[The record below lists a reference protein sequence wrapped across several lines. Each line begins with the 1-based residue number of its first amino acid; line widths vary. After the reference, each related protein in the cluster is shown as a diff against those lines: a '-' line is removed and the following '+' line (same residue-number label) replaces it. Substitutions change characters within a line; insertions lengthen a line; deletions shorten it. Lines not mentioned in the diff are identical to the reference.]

1 MRRLFVASI
10 MMAMGAVSA
19 AAAADDFPYGST
31 HTFTVYRNGQQIG
44 THSLAFQT
52 NGQERAVST
61 TIDFA
66 VKAMGMTVYRYAH
79 RGNEVWKGSTLQSID
94 TKTDDNGK
102 QFTMRAQHNGKGLT
116 VERTGSDTAFGT
128 SVNDQGLKPS
138 ETVRET
144 LPGSVLPSTHWNLN
158 QVKQSVLLNTQYG
171 TPSKVKIVDLG
182 RETIKT
188 ASKSIQATHYRYSGD
203 ITLDQWFDDRG
214 RWVKAA
220 FKAFDG
226 SEIEYILQE

>member
-1 MRRLFVASI
+1 
-10 MMAMGAVSA
+10 
-19 AAAADDFPYGST
+19 
-31 HTFTVYRNGQQIG
+31 
-44 THSLAFQT
+44 
-52 NGQERAVST
+52 VST
-61 TIDFA
+61 TIDFS

-102 QFTMRAQHNGKGLT
+102 QFTMRAQHNGKGLA

-144 LPGSVLPSTHWNLN
+144 LPAGVLPSTHWNLS

-203 ITLDQWFDDRG
+203 ITLDQWFDDKG

>member
-1 MRRLFVASI
+1 MRRLVVASI
-10 MMAMGAVSA
+10 LVVAGAVA
-19 AAAADDFPYGST
+19 AVAADDFPYGST
-31 HTFTVYRNGQQIG
+31 HSFAVYRNGQQIG
-44 THSLAFQT
+44 THTLAFQHS
-52 NGQERAVST
+52 GDQRAVATS
-61 TIDFA
+61 IDFS
-66 VKAMGMTVYRYAH
+66 VKALGMTVYRYAH
-79 RGNEVWKGSTLQSID
+79 RGNEVWKGATLQSID

-102 QFTMRAQHNGKGLT
+102 QFTMRAQHDGKGLT
-116 VERTGSDTAFGT
+116 VERKGADTAFGT
-128 SVNDQGLKPS
+128 AVNDQGLKQN

-144 LPGSVLPSTHWNLN
+144 LPAGVLPSTHWNLN

-188 ASKSIQATHYRYSGD
+188 SSRSIQATHYRYSGD

>member
-1 MRRLFVASI
+1 MRRLFLASI
-10 MMAMGAVSA
+10 LVAAGAVT

-31 HTFTVYRNGQQIG
+31 HSFAVYRNGQQIG
-44 THSLAFQT
+44 THTLAFQ
-52 NGQERAVST
+52 NSGDQRAVT
-61 TIDFA
+61 TSIDFA
-66 VKAMGMTVYRYAH
+66 VKAMGMTVYRYVH

-102 QFTMRAQHNGKGLT
+102 QFAMRAQHDGKGLT
-116 VERTGSDTAFGT
+116 VERKGADTAFST
-128 SVNDQGLKPS
+128 SVNDQGLKQND
-138 ETVRET
+138 TVRET
-144 LPGSVLPSTHWNLN
+144 LPAGVLPSTHWNLD
-158 QVKQSVLLNTQYG
+158 QVKQSILLNTQYG

-188 ASKSIQATHYRYSGD
+188 SSRSIQATHYRYSGD
-203 ITLDQWFDDRG
+203 ITLDQWFDEKG

>member
-1 MRRLFVASI
+1 MRRLLLASVL
-10 MMAMGAVSA
+10 AVLTGAVT
-19 AAAADDFPYGST
+19 AAADEFPYGST
-31 HTFTVYRNGQQIG
+31 HSFNVYRNGQQIG
-44 THSLAFQT
+44 THTLAFQN
-52 NGQERAVST
+52 NGDQKAVT
-61 TIDFA
+61 TAIDFS
-66 VKAMGMTVYRYAH
+66 VKAMGMTVYRYVH

-102 QFTMRAQHNGKGLT
+102 QFAMRGQQDAKGLT
-116 VERTGSDTAFGT
+116 VERKGTDTAFGT
-128 SVNDQGLKPS
+128 AANDQGLKRE

-144 LPGSVLPSTHWNLN
+144 LPAGVMPSTHWNLN
-158 QVKQSVLLNTQYG
+158 QVKQSILLNTQYG

-182 RETIKT
+182 KETIKT
-188 ASKSIQATHYRYSGD
+188 SSKSIQATHYRYSGD
-203 ITLDQWFDDRG
+203 ITLDQWFDDKG

>member
-1 MRRLFVASI
+1 MRRLFLASI
-10 MMAMGAVSA
+10 LVAAGAVT

-31 HTFTVYRNGQQIG
+31 HSFAVYRNGQQIG
-44 THSLAFQT
+44 THTLAFQ
-52 NGQERAVST
+52 NSGDQRAVATS
-61 TIDFA
+61 IDFA
-66 VKAMGMTVYRYAH
+66 VKAMGMTVYRYVH

-102 QFTMRAQHNGKGLT
+102 QFAMKARQNGNQLA
-116 VERTGSDTAFGT
+116 VERKAAEPAASAAT
-128 SVNDQGLKPS
+128 NDQGLQRNG
-138 ETVRET
+138 TVVET
-144 LPGSVLPSTHWNLN
+144 LPATILPSTHWNLK
-158 QVKQSVLLNTQYG
+158 QVKQSTLLNTQYG
-171 TPSKVKIVDLG
+171 TPSKVKITDLG

-188 ASKSIQATHYRYSGD
+188 ASNSIQATHYRYSGD
-203 ITLDQWFDDRG
+203 ITMDQWFDDRG

>member
-1 MRRLFVASI
+1 MRRLVVASI
-10 MMAMGAVSA
+10 LVVAGA
-19 AAAADDFPYGST
+19 AAAVAADDFPYGST
-31 HTFTVYRNGQQIG
+31 HSFAVYRNGQQIG
-44 THSLAFQT
+44 THTLAFQHS
-52 NGQERAVST
+52 GDQRAVATS
-61 TIDFA
+61 IDFS
-66 VKAMGMTVYRYAH
+66 VKALGMTVYRYAIAATKCG
-79 RGNEVWKGSTLQSID
+79 RAPRSNRSTPRPTTTASSSRCAPG
-94 TKTDDNGK
+94 TTA
-102 QFTMRAQHNGKGLT
+102 TGLT
-116 VERTGSDTAFGT
+116 VERKGADTAFGA
-128 SVNDQGLKPS
+128 SANDQGLRQN

-144 LPGSVLPSTHWNLN
+144 LPAGVLPSTHWNLN

-188 ASKSIQATHYRYSGD
+188 SSRSIQATHYRYSGD

>member
-1 MRRLFVASI
+1 MRRLFLASI
-10 MMAMGAVSA
+10 LVAMGGVAV
-19 AAAADDFPYGST
+19 AAADDFPYGST
-31 HTFTVYRNGQQIG
+31 HSFAVYRNGQQIG
-44 THSLAFQT
+44 THTLAFQ
-52 NGQERAVST
+52 NSGDQRAVT
-61 TIDFA
+61 TSIDFA
-66 VKAMGMTVYRYAH
+66 VKAMGMTVYRYVH

-102 QFTMRAQHNGKGLT
+102 QFAMRAHQNGSGLT
-116 VERTGSDTAFGT
+116 VERKDADSAFST
-128 SVNDQGLKPS
+128 SAIEQGLKRND
-138 ETVRET
+138 TVRET
-144 LPGSVLPSTHWNLN
+144 LPAGVLPSTYWNLN
-158 QVKQSVLLNTQYG
+158 QVKQSILLNTQYG

-188 ASKSIQATHYRYSGD
+188 SSRSIQATHYRYSGD